1 MFDVA
6 IIGGGVVGTACLSKL
21 TRLGKKCILLE
32 RENDVG
38 FGSSKANSGL
48 IHAGF
53 DALPGTL
60 KAKLNVRGNQ
70 LFSKLFVELGVP
82 YNKCGH
88 LVVGNNLEKIEMLYK
103 RGLKNGVNDMRILK
117 GEELWTLEPNLSKDI
132 RYALFSSEAG
142 TCPSYELPWAFAED
156 SIVNGGVVELEFDLI
171 ESKRMK
177 DCFILQSKDGRS
189 VKSKVVI
196 NSCGAG
202 FNAVSKILGAEEYPT
217 IFKRGEYIILDTA
230 VSDFVRHTVF
240 PLPSK
245 GTKGVLVST
254 SEYGNVLIG
263 PTSYESTSD
272 SITTSNGLA
281 SVRDKAK
288 IMFEKIPFG
297 KSIRVFSGVRNIVG
311 DDFVI
316 EKSKLVDGII
326 NLAGICSPG
335 LTASPAIAEEV
346 AKLLGLNPEIEIKN
360 LRRRVPIRKFA
371 DFSRSQLDAEIAK
384 DPDRGRI
391 VCRCE
396 NVSLSEIKQALTC
409 PLPARSVD
417 GVKRRT
423 RAGMGRCQG
432 AFCLSRVM
440 EQISLSKNQRFDDV
454 LKESGNSKIVVSDIQ
469 GGSL

>member
-21 TRLGKKCILLE
+21 TRLGKRCVLLE

-53 DALPGTL
+53 DAEPGTL

-70 LFSKLFVELGVP
+70 LFPKLFAELGVP

-88 LVVGNNLEKIEMLYK
+88 LVVGNDLEMIDTLYK
-103 RGLKNGVNDMRILK
+103 RGLENGVNDMKVLK
-117 GEELWTLEPNLSKDI
+117 GENLWALESNLSKNI
-132 RYALFSSEAG
+132 KYALFASEAG

-156 SIVNGGVVELEFDLI
+156 AIVNGGVVELEFDLAKSKRVGDHFVL
-171 ESKRMK
+171 ESKG
-177 DCFILQSKDGRS
+177 GRR
-189 VKSKVVI
+189 VETKIVI
-196 NSCGAG
+196 NSSGAG
-202 FNAVSKILGAEEYPT
+202 FNEVSRILGAEEYP
-217 IFKRGEYIILDTA
+217 ILFKRGEYIILDTA
-230 VSDFVRHTVF
+230 AADFVRHTVF

-272 SITTSNGLA
+272 TVTTPEGLA
-281 SVRDKAK
+281 SVREKAST
-288 IMFEKIPFG
+288 MFDNIPFG

-311 DDFVI
+311 NDFVI
-316 EKSKLVDGII
+316 EKSKRIDGVI

-335 LTASPAIAEEV
+335 LTACPAIAEEV
-346 AKLLGLNPEIEIKN
+346 AKLLGIDPANEIKN
-360 LRRRVPIRKFA
+360 LRRRTPIRKIYEFTK
-371 DFSRSQLDAEIAK
+371 SELNSEIEK
-384 DPDRGRI
+384 NPDRGKI

-396 NVSLSEIKQALTC
+396 NISLYEIKQALSC

-417 GVKRRT
+417 GIKRRT
-423 RAGMGRCQG
+423 RAGMGRCQSG
-432 AFCLSRVM
+432 FCLSRVM
-440 EQISLSKNQRFDDV
+440 EQIALSRKQKLDDV
-454 LKESGNSKIVVSDIQ
+454 LKESKNSKIVVSDTQ